1 MSVENGKFY
10 RVNIKFLEPEK
21 LSKAFIDRFHREVES
36 NSIYLG
42 IRFNPTNFNRSASI
56 NSLEL
61 AQQCI
66 ELAKEYLVADYGKV
80 EGHIREFPCTSE
92 FMESIID
99 TDTRTLMN
107 YIQNDDFLSRVNTA
121 SEASH
126 TSVQNIRTT
135 LAG

>member
-1 MSVENGKFY
+1 MY
-10 RVNIKFLEPEK
+10 R
-21 LSKAFIDRFHREVES
+21 A
-36 NSIYLG
+36 
-42 IRFNPTNFNRSASI
+42 
-56 NSLEL
+56 
-61 AQQCI
+61 
-66 ELAKEYLVADYGKV
+66 EYLVADYGKV